1 MGKNTSMAE
10 YYEEK
15 FDSNDETVTQLK
27 LKIESALECLISYKI
42 DTKLEVRKHMES
54 FFEELKKFSGDLE
67 TLSHTGIE
75 YENRLQKFDE
85 VNRDTH
91 EFFSVALEGIAKAR
105 EGIKQ
110 LEFEIEHKNDFQS
123 SGEDFIEL
131 EREYTNMTSN
141 GRVLIVDD
149 DILILSIMNRALE
162 MRGYEVIVTSNPH
175 EVGDIVNSKDI
186 DLAIVDLIMPE
197 LDGFQVFENIRVH
210 SPELPIV
217 FLTGRDHTETKID
230 ALKRGAE
237 DYIVKPFK
245 VEEVLARIDGIM
257 KRKSTYKFNINIDEL
272 TGAYTRKCFASKITG
287 YLANAKAGKPVAL
300 SFMDLDKF
308 KSINDT
314 YGHLVGDE
322 ILKRFVVDAKTYLE
336 FAKIFRFGGDEFLLL
351 IENSSEEEAK
361 EILESFREQ
370 VNGKDH
376 KIDGIEDTIKI
387 GLSIGLTELKPH
399 DQVSKLLDRADKALY
414 KAKESGRNQTVAY
427 SDIVKSNICK
437 KKILIVDAENVASNI
452 VKSRLK
458 SLDYSVKLADE
469 LEDIEVS
476 LKKDMDLV
484 ILDFKTYRE
493 NKEKLDDMDI
503 LKHKV
508 LLMISESER
517 KQLRPSDVFEI
528 DEIVMKP
535 VSVNEV
541 EKKVR
546 KMMS

>member
-1 MGKNTSMAE
+1 MRKNTSMAE
-10 YYEEK
+10 YYK
-15 FDSNDETVTQLK
+15 GNFDSNETVTQIR
-27 LKIESALECLISYKI
+27 LKIESALESLISYKI
-42 DTKLEVRKHMES
+42 DTKLEVRRHIEV
-54 FFEELKKFSGDLE
+54 FFEELKKFSGE
-67 TLSHTGIE
+67 FESLSHTGRE
-75 YENRLQKFDE
+75 YENRLQKFAE

-105 EGIKQ
+105 ECLRR
-110 LEFEIEHKNDFQS
+110 LEFEIDHAEDFHKS
-123 SGEDFIEL
+123 REDFIEL
-131 EREYTNMTSN
+131 EEEYTNMTSN

-162 MRGYEVIVTSNPH
+162 MRGYEVMVTSNPQ
-175 EVGDIVNSKDI
+175 EVGDIVKSKDI

-197 LDGFQVFENIRVH
+197 LDGFQVFENIRAH
-210 SPELPIV
+210 SPELPVV

-272 TGAYTRKCFASKITG
+272 TGAYTRKCFASKITR
-287 YLANAKAGKPVAL
+287 YLASAKEGKAVAL

-308 KSINDT
+308 KRINDT

-322 ILKRFVVDAKTYLE
+322 ILKRFVSDAKAYLE

-361 EILESFREQ
+361 EILESFRKQ
-370 VNGKDH
+370 INGKEH
-376 KIDGIEDTIKI
+376 KLDGIKEVINI
-387 GLSIGLTELKPH
+387 GLSIGLTELKPY

-414 KAKESGRNQTVAY
+414 KAKENGRNQTVAY
-427 SDIVKSNICK
+427 SDIVRSDKSRK
-437 KKILIVDAENVASNI
+437 RVLIVDAENVASNL

-458 SLDYSVKLADE
+458 SLDYNVSLADE
-469 LEDIEVS
+469 LEDIRSS
-476 LKKDMDLV
+476 LKKKVDLV
-484 ILDFKTYRE
+484 ILDFKTYLE
-493 NKEKLDDMDI
+493 NREKLDDMDI
-503 LKHKV
+503 LKSKV

-517 KQLRPSDVFEI
+517 RQLRPSDVFEI
-528 DEIVMKP
+528 DEIMVKP
-535 VSVNEV
+535 VSVTEV

>member
-1 MGKNTSMAE
+1 MGKNIHIAK

-15 FDSNDETVTQLK
+15 FDSIDDTVTQLK
-27 LKIESALECLISYKI
+27 LKIESALECLISYKT
-42 DTKLEVRKHMES
+42 DTKLEVRKHIES
-54 FFEELKKFSGDLE
+54 FFGELKKFSGDLE
-67 TLSHTGIE
+67 LLSHTGRE
-75 YENRLQKFDE
+75 YEIRLQKFEE
-85 VNRDTH
+85 VNIDTH
-91 EFFSVALEGIAKAR
+91 EFFSVALEGIARAR
-105 EGIKQ
+105 EGIKR
-110 LEFEIEHKNDFQS
+110 LEFEIEHKNDFQG

-162 MRGYEVIVTSNPH
+162 MRGYEVIVTSNPQ
-175 EVGDIVNSKDI
+175 EVGDIVRSKDI
-186 DLAIVDLIMPE
+186 DLAMVDLIMPE
-197 LDGFQVFENIRVH
+197 LDGFQVLEKIRDH
-210 SPELPIV
+210 SPELPVV
-217 FLTGRDHTETKID
+217 FITGRDHTETKID
-230 ALKRGAE
+230 ALKRGVE

-245 VEEVLARIDGIM
+245 IEEVMARIDGILR
-257 KRKSTYKFNINIDEL
+257 RKSKYKFNINIDEL
-272 TGAYTRKCFASKITG
+272 TGAYTRKYFASKITG
-287 YLANAKAGKPVAL
+287 YLTNVKEGKSVSL

-314 YGHLVGDE
+314 YGHLAGDE
-322 ILKRFVVDAKTYLE
+322 ILKRFVSDAKNYLE

-351 IENSSEEEAK
+351 IENSSEGEAK

-370 VNGKDH
+370 VNGKNH
-376 KIDGIEDTIKI
+376 KLDGIDETIKI

-399 DQVSKLLDRADKALY
+399 DQVSNLLDRADKALY

-427 SDIVKSNICK
+427 SDIVKSNIRK

-452 VKSRLK
+452 VKRRLN
-458 SLDYSVKLADE
+458 SLDYTVKLANE
-469 LEDIEVS
+469 FEDIVDS
-476 LKKDMDLV
+476 LEKDIDLV

-493 NKEKLDDMDI
+493 NKEKLDQIHI

-517 KQLRPSDVFEI
+517 KQIKPSDVFEI

-535 VSVNEV
+535 VSVNEM